1 MCAKVYTIQNETF
14 GPFYEFDANDA
25 NDAND
30 AIKIKKNKKLI
41 MS

>member
-25 NDAND
+25 NDA
-30 AIKIKKNKKLI
+30 IKIKKNKKLI